1 MICNRNFS
9 IAKEI
14 YSPPYLIYLI
24 YAIWIRDAL
33 CSILTKFRKYDA
45 CAISRWGVRK
55 NSINGHVGNKASL
68 TKYVFERTINVY
80 IL

>member
-9 IAKEI
+9 IAKQI

-24 YAIWIRDAL
+24 YAIWISDAL
-33 CSILTKFRKYDA
+33 GSILTKFRKYDA
-45 CAISRWGVRK
+45 CAISRWGARK
-55 NSINGHVGNKASL
+55 NSINGHVGNKRSL
-68 TKYVFERTINVY
+68 TKYVLQRTINVY